1 MNRRWLIPVG
11 IIVALILIV
20 VLPLVGSYNDLVQRE
35 ETVNN
40 SFADLDTQ
48 LQRRTDL
55 IPNLSNAV
63 KAALGQERAVF
74 GQIAEARTRYARAET
89 PEQKVEAGNA
99 MESAFGRLLAI
110 FEQYPR
116 LESNQRIADLMTQ
129 LEGTENRV
137 AQARREYN
145 AAATG
150 YNVNIRRF
158 PRSLIAGMFGFDR
171 KPLFETAPE
180 DRDAPEVDLELEE
193 DDAPAPTG

>member
-74 GQIAEARTRYARAET
+74 GQIAEARTRYARAES

-145 AAATG
+145 AAATS

-158 PRSLIAGMFGFDR
+158 PRSVIAGMFGFDR
-171 KPLFETAPE
+171 KPLFDTAPE
-180 DRDAPEVDLELEE
+180 DRDAPDVDL
-193 DDAPAPTG
+193 DIDSPAPTG

>member
-1 MNRRWLIPVG
+1 MNRKWLIPVG
-11 IIVALILIV
+11 IIVALLLIV

-74 GQIAEARTRYARAET
+74 GQIAEARTRYARAES
-89 PEQKVEAGNA
+89 PEDKVDASND
-99 MESAFGRLLAI
+99 MEGAFGRLLLI

-116 LESNQRIADLMTQ
+116 LESNERIADLMVQ

-145 AAATG
+145 AIATE
-150 YNVNIRRF
+150 YNVNIRQF
-158 PRSLIAGMFGFDR
+158 PRTIIAGIFGFDR
-171 KPLFETAPE
+171 KPLFEARPAAREAPN
-180 DRDAPEVDLELEE
+180 VNL
-193 DDAPAPTG
+193 DDAFSPRPSP

>member
-1 MNRRWLIPVG
+1 MNRKWLIPVG

-89 PEQKVEAGNA
+89 PEEKVGASDA
-99 MESAFGRLLAI
+99 MDSAFGRLLAI
-110 FEQYPR
+110 FEQYPDLR
-116 LESNQRIADLMTQ
+116 SNERIADLMVQ
-129 LEGTENRV
+129 VEGTENRV
-137 AQARREYN
+137 GQARREYN
-145 AAATG
+145 EVATG

-180 DRDAPEVDLELEE
+180 DRDAPEVDLELDE